1 MIYGSRY
8 SVVMVAVIG
17 AMCVAASPVWAG
29 PWSNASGANAAFG
42 WSGGQNNTGRFGDP
56 VVSES
61 GFLFAAPV
69 DFRAD
74 GGGGVSD
81 SATDFAR
88 VTANIATSV
97 PAGAPAIQ
105 FITVKE
111 WGTWS
116 QDVSNPATDFG
127 FQLDYS
133 VFRYAPTPLGTTGS
147 IDIDAMFHPDG
158 TWEASYTLNAGVAV
172 PPYADKPWERF
183 QITVTN
189 TIQVDGAA
197 PSGSFIEKQG
207 MQIIVPEPATVA
219 LLVMG
224 IGSLA
229 IRRRR

>member
-1 MIYGSRY
+1 MIHGSRY
-8 SVVMVAVIG
+8 SVAIAVVVVC
-17 AMCVAASPVWAG
+17 AVAAPSWAG
-29 PWSNASGANAAFG
+29 SWSNASGANAAFG
-42 WSGGQNNTGRFGDP
+42 WSGGQNNTDRFGNP
-56 VVSES
+56 AVSEA
-61 GFLFAAPV
+61 GFLFSDPV
-69 DFRAD
+69 DFRAE
-74 GGGGVSD
+74 GGGGVSA
-81 SATDFAR
+81 SKTDFAR
-88 VTANIATSV
+88 VTVNIATSV
-97 PAGAPAIQ
+97 PAGAPAIE

-116 QDVSNPATDFG
+116 AGISDPDTDFG

-133 VFRYAPTPLGTTGS
+133 VFRYAPTPLGNTGA
-147 IDIDAMFHPDG
+147 IDIDATFYPNG
-158 TWEASYTLNAGVAV
+158 TWAASYTLNAGVTS

-219 LLVMG
+219 LLMMG